1 MALSCGQF
9 KQELMKEYND
19 INKSIFSMGVKEFS
33 VDYTGNKIIL
43 MSKSGR
49 PPLLRELD
57 INYPLDSM
65 HVNELL
71 ITVFKKKIKE
81 RFKEKFHLNI
91 VAIFKDYDVETEY
104 SVTVIVLNGNVEN
117 CLNDL

>member
-9 KQELMKEYND
+9 KQALMKEYND
-19 INKSIFSMGVKEFS
+19 INKSIFAMGVREFS
-33 VDYTGNKIIL
+33 VECIGNKIIL

-49 PPLLRELD
+49 PPVLGELD
-57 INYPLDSM
+57 KNYPLDSL

-71 ITVFKKKIKE
+71 ITIFKRKIKE
-81 RFKEKFHLNI
+81 RFQEKFHLNI
-91 VAIFKDYDVETEY
+91 VAIFKDYDIESEY
-104 SVTVIVLNGNVEN
+104 SITVIVLSSNVEN